1 MMENSIDTIVVLN
14 DASVA
19 WRHPVER
26 LSRDQKFH
34 SHILMQWEAL
44 F

>member
-19 WRHPVER
+19 WCHPIER
-26 LSRDQKFH
+26 PGRYQKFH
-34 SHILMQWEAL
+34 SHILMQREAL

>member
-14 DASVA
+14 DASEVEHH
-19 WRHPVER
+19 RVER
-26 LSRDQKFH
+26 PNRDQKFH
-34 SHILMQWEAL
+34 SHILMQREAL